1 MLIIWN
7 FYTSLSLSLSLDLF
21 PLSKS
26 LKRKKK
32 KEKRRRFEHDKL
44 LVSSKRG
51 ATPRNSRKRNK
62 I

>member
-51 ATPRNSRKRNK
+51 AILRNSRKRNK